1 MYVLTVDTSTS
12 YVVAGIVEV
21 SDSAA
26 EVTSGEQ
33 SQVSVLA
40 ERVVD
45 NPRGH
50 MELLT
55 PNIVDCLAEAGLSP
69 EQLGAVVVGV
79 GPGPFTGLRV
89 GMATAQAF
97 ADALSIPV
105 HGVESTAAMA
115 VRSILEQRRNG
126 VSNLDERRAPR
137 PRRRPPS
144 RVVLGQLRPARRGQF
159 HRLVAVHPR
168 NTSGTCSG

>member
-126 VSNLDERRAPR
+126 VSNLDESAELHVLADA
-137 PRRRPPS
+137 RRR
-144 RVVLGQLRPARRGQF
+144 VRRIERDG
-159 HRLVAVHPR
+159 A
-168 NTSGTCSG
+168 